1 MRGNTIFEAYEG
13 NDRNDGAELHF
24 RLSVDS
30 D

>member
-1 MRGNTIFEAYEG
+1 MKGNKIFEAYEG
-13 NDRNDGAELHF
+13 NDSNDGAGLHF